1 MSDDPR
7 QPLPSEDTGDLVDE
21 PATGFTSDPLV
32 AREEGVPWIPP
43 TERDGLPSDPE
54 DVLEADDT
62 IQADGPPTPRD
73 EALLAHVMGVLR
85 GSDLPAGER
94 IRVAASGTTVFVRGT
109 VASITTAEEILA
121 LVGDV
126 PGVEDVVDEL
136 EVSGA

>member
-21 PATGFTSDPLV
+21 PATGHTSDPLV

-43 TERDGLPSDPE
+43 TEHDGLPSDPE
-54 DVLEADDT
+54 AVLEADDT
-62 IQADGPPTPRD
+62 IQADGPPAPRD
-73 EALLAHVMGVLR
+73 EALLADVMAVLR

-94 IRVAASGTTVFVRGT
+94 IRVAVTGPTVFLRGT
-109 VASITTAEEILA
+109 VASITPAEEILG

-126 PGVEDVVDEL
+126 SGVEDVVDEL
-136 EVSGA
+136 DVSGA